1 MYGRPSC
8 APVWLGPVTV
18 LLIALRNLLVTCA
31 GECSPVRM
39 AVHMSA
45 TTERSLVEGSRVY
58 PLGSRVNERRHLEV
72 GGCDV
77 VEVAAEFGTP
87 VYIYAEDDIRARAR
101 AYLDAFRART
111 DDFEILY
118 GSKAAPVTA
127 IYRLCAELG
136 LSVDVASGGELHMAL
151 GASLDP
157 ARIYMH
163 GNNKT
168 EAELRY
174 AVEAGVG
181 HLIVD
186 SFDEIARLDAVL
198 DRSQDVLIRVTPGIL
213 PSTHSY
219 VQTGGL
225 DSKFGFGLEDGLA
238 ARAIAEVRA
247 SRHLRLVGLHA
258 HIGSQIF
265 ELEPYTAA
273 IEALAELADGEWE
286 CRILNVG
293 GGLGIAYTSADQPPS
308 IASYV
313 EVKVRGV
320 QRVFDPVPRILIE
333 PGRSLV
339 GNAGVTAYEIG
350 TVKEIPGV
358 RTYLSVDGG
367 MSDNLRPMLYGSRY
381 EAIVANRAGDA
392 PNILATVAG
401 MHCESGDILITDVML
416 ADPRPGDILV
426 TPATGAY
433 GYAMASN
440 YNGVPRPPVVFCKD
454 GDARLVVRRETYE
467 DLIARDVE

>member
-1 MYGRPSC
+1 M
-8 APVWLGPVTV
+8 
-18 LLIALRNLLVTCA
+18 A
-31 GECSPVRM
+31 GQ
-39 AVHMSA
+39 MSA
-45 TTERSLVEGSRVY
+45 TSERSIVEGSPVY
-58 PLGSRVNERRHLEV
+58 PLGSRVNERGHLEV

-87 VYIYAEDDIRARAR
+87 VYMYAEDDIRARAR

-111 DDFEILY
+111 ADFEVLY
-118 GSKAAPVTA
+118 ASKAAPVTA
-127 IYRLCAELG
+127 IYRLCAEQG

-151 GASLDP
+151 RAGLDP
-157 ARIYMH
+157 TRIYMH

-174 AVEAGVG
+174 ALEAGVG

-186 SFDEIARLDAVL
+186 SFGEIARLDAVL

-213 PSTHSY
+213 PTTHSY

-238 ARAIAEVRA
+238 ARAIAEVRS

-265 ELEPYTAA
+265 ELEPYAAA

-293 GGLGIAYTSADQPPS
+293 GGLGVAYTSADQPPS
-308 IASYV
+308 IDSYV
-313 EVKVRGV
+313 DVKARCV
-320 QRVFDPVPRILIE
+320 QRVFDPVPRVLIE

-350 TVKEIPGV
+350 TVKEIPSV
-358 RTYLSVDGG
+358 RTYVSVDGG

-381 EAIVANRAGDA
+381 EAIVANRAGEA
-392 PNILATVAG
+392 PDTLATVAG

-416 ADPRPGDILV
+416 AGPSPGDILV

-440 YNGVPRPPVVFCKD
+440 YNGVPRPPVVFCKG

-467 DLIARDVE
+467 DLTGRDVE

>member
-1 MYGRPSC
+1 MAGR
-8 APVWLGPVTV
+8 
-18 LLIALRNLLVTCA
+18 
-31 GECSPVRM
+31 
-39 AVHMSA
+39 MSA
-45 TTERSLVEGSRVY
+45 TSQSTIVDGSPVY
-58 PLGSRVNERRHLEV
+58 PVGSRVNQRRHLEV

-101 AYLDAFRART
+101 AYLEAFGART
-111 DDFEILY
+111 EDFEVLY
-118 GSKAAPVTA
+118 ASKAAPLTA
-127 IYRLCAELG
+127 IYRLCAEQG

-151 GASLDP
+151 RAGLDP

-174 AVEAGVG
+174 AVDAGVG

-186 SFDEIARLDAVL
+186 SFGEIARLDAVL

-238 ARAIAEVRA
+238 ARAIAEVRS

-265 ELEPYTAA
+265 ELEPYAAA
-273 IEALAELADGEWE
+273 IEALAELADGDWE

-293 GGLGIAYTSADQPPS
+293 GGLGIAYTSADRPPS
-308 IASYV
+308 IDSYV

-320 QRVFDPVPRILIE
+320 QRVFNPVPRILIE

-381 EAIVANRAGDA
+381 EAIVANRADEA
-392 PNILATVAG
+392 PDTLATVAG

-416 ADPRPGDILV
+416 ADPRPGDTLV

-440 YNGVPRPPVVFCKD
+440 YNGVPRPAVVFCRD

>member
-1 MYGRPSC
+1 M
-8 APVWLGPVTV
+8 
-18 LLIALRNLLVTCA
+18 
-31 GECSPVRM
+31 
-39 AVHMSA
+39 
-45 TTERSLVEGSRVY
+45 TTTRQRSIVEGSPVY
-58 PLGSRVNERRHLEV
+58 PLGSRVNERGRLEI

-77 VEVAAEFGTP
+77 VELSAEFGTP
-87 VYIYAEDDIRARAR
+87 AYIYAEDDIRARAG
-101 AYLDAFRART
+101 AYVDAFRART
-111 DDFEILY
+111 DDFEVLY
-118 GSKAAPVTA
+118 ASKAAPVTA
-127 IYRLCAELG
+127 IFRLCAQEG

-151 GASLDP
+151 RAGLDP
-157 ARIYMH
+157 ARIYLH

-181 HLIVD
+181 HVIVD
-186 SFDEIARLDAVL
+186 SFAEIARLDTML
-198 DRSQDVLIRVTPGIL
+198 DRDQDVLIRVTPGVL
-213 PSTHSY
+213 PATHSY

-238 ARAIAEVRA
+238 ARAIGEVLG

-265 ELEPYTAA
+265 ELDAYTAA
-273 IEALAELADGEWE
+273 IEALARLVDGGWE

-293 GGLGIAYTSADQPPS
+293 GGLGIAYTSADEPPS
-308 IASYV
+308 IESYV
-313 EVKVRGV
+313 DVKVRGV
-320 QRVFDPVPRILIE
+320 RRIFDPVPRILIE

-350 TVKEIPGV
+350 TVKEIPGI

-381 EAIVANRAGDA
+381 EAIIANRAGEPPDT
-392 PNILATVAG
+392 PATVAG
-401 MHCESGDILITDVML
+401 MHCESGDILVADAML
-416 ADPRPGDILV
+416 AGPRPGDILV

-440 YNGVPRPPVVFCKD
+440 YNGVPRPPVVFCRA
-454 GDARLVVRRETYE
+454 GDAHLVVRRETFD
-467 DLIARDVE
+467 DLVARDVE